1 MKTNTEEHKAF
12 MRPKFPE
19 AFELF
24 YAVFEGT
31 LEDVVKCLDAGDNPN
46 AVSVLGTTPIFYA
59 TQFSK
64 RLPKADALYNA
75 GAVIDVWNFSGEHPL
90 HHNIRNPSCI
100 AWLLDHYV
108 NPNVTVYQGKEHQ
121 FVPIGWTALHQAVHL
136 GSLQL
141 VELLLSRGADANSQ
155 AEDGA
160 TPLHI
165 AARQPKLYKRLIR
178 VLIDAGAD
186 VNAVTFDG
194 RTPLHEVASRR
205 GTYAKSVARLLLFR
219 GASVRLQDVSGS
231 TPAEMLDDSP
241 VAVALKIILQ
251 KQQH

>member
-1 MKTNTEEHKAF
+1 MKANSEEHKAF

-24 YAVFEGT
+24 YAVFNGT
-31 LEDVVKCLDAGDNPN
+31 LEDVVKRLEAGDNPN
-46 AVSVLGTTPIFYA
+46 AVSVSGTTPIFYA
-59 TQFSK
+59 TQYPK
-64 RLPKADALYNA
+64 RLHKADALYNA
-75 GAVIDVWNFSGEHPL
+75 GAIIDVWDFNGMHTL
-90 HHNIRNPSCI
+90 HFNHNLSCI
-100 AWLLDHYV
+100 AWLLDHHV
-108 NPNVTVYQGKEHQ
+108 NPNVTVRHGKEHQ

-194 RTPLHEVASRR
+194 RTPLHEVASQR